1 MNTIEERLHRLR
13 DGEVPPPP
21 PVDHLKRRVRRRR
34 KHRAGSGALAVA
46 LLAGAV
52 AALWPENDGRGQVV
66 ITNQPTTTDPTS
78 PEAVAPPVPIA
89 SASPTGVVLIF
100 ADGRTKRVSDEPAA
114 IAYALG
120 EDLVVFQNAL
130 PDADGLYPDVEEP
143 VRVWV
148 NGTTTELPAG
158 RASDATRLL
167 DLGMVDGAP
176 TALVAETIDGG
187 LLDNTFEELVAI
199 DVRTGARSLI
209 VRRDGWETSHKSAR
223 LLPGGDVV
231 GVIQSNVTLELVR
244 WSAGRP
250 DPVWSVRIGED
261 EDINVT
267 LRDGEIVTVQ
277 FANGPSPEFTPVLT
291 LTAHDAA
298 TGAPGLVETSEPAHE
313 DGTHAFEL
321 FCLDWLSPLEL
332 MCAQRSGAP
341 LAVAVDRGT
350 VTTLAGDAGA
360 IPTVV
365 RKPAATL

>member
-1 MNTIEERLHRLR
+1 MSTIEERLHRLR
-13 DGEVPPPP
+13 EGEVPPPP
-21 PVDHLKRRVRRRR
+21 PVDHLRRRARRRR
-34 KHRAGSGALAVA
+34 GRRAGGTTLAVA

-52 AALWPENDGRGQVV
+52 VSLWPENDGRGQVV
-66 ITNQPTTTDPTS
+66 ITNQPTTPDPTS
-78 PEAVAPPVPIA
+78 PDAVAPPAPIA
-89 SASPTGVVLIF
+89 LASAKGVVLVL
-100 ADGRTKRVSDEPAA
+100 ADGRTTLLSDEPAA

-158 RASDATRLL
+158 RASNATMLL

-176 TALVAETIDGG
+176 TALVAERNHGALPPD
-187 LLDNTFEELVAI
+187 TFEELIAI

-231 GVIQSNVTLELVR
+231 GVVQSSVNLDLVR

-250 DPVWSVRIGED
+250 DPVWSVPIGID
-261 EDINVT
+261 IDINVT

-277 FANGPSPEFTPVLT
+277 GVPVLT
-291 LTAHDAA
+291 FTAHDAA

-313 DGTHAFEL
+313 DGTHAYGL

-332 MCAQRSGAP
+332 VCAQPSGAP

-365 RKPAATL
+365 REPATL